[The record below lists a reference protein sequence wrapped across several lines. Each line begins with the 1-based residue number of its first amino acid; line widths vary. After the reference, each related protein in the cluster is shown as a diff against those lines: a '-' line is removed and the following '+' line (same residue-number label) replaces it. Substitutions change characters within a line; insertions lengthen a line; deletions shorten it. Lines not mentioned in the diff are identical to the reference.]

1 MAEVKEKKE
10 SKFLNPFD
18 SGVSYADFLASIPKG
33 KSIEEHCKGILTQE
47 EIEFLNTE
55 IELIKNNK

>member
-18 SGVSYADFLASIPKG
+18 SGVSYTDFLASIPKD

-47 EIEFLNTE
+47 DIEFLNTE
-55 IELIKNNK
+55 IKLIKNNK

>member
-18 SGVSYADFLASIPKG
+18 SGVSYADFLASIPKW
-33 KSIEEHCKGILTQE
+33 KSVEEHCKGILTQE
-47 EIEFLNTE
+47 EIEFLNAE